1 MSIRSILAKEI
12 YLVLFFIFSIII
24 IIAINTYSRNSYYKI
39 INDVNTSN
47 QNNTAL
53 LSVLFTENIDSVLS
67 VINVIEYSFITSP
80 SSISGFIDAIKRNR
94 VYNNIGDIT
103 IIDSNGIGISSNIP
117 EAISYNFSEETWY
130 KKSIESTEAM
140 YVPITTSPFDKLKI
154 VQLIKPVYV
163 NNKYMGLIK
172 VSITQEYLLNVYKK
186 IDIGQHGLLSL
197 IDNKGN
203 IVARLSSGKIDN
215 FNISNLIQLSN
226 ESSGIKY
233 ISESESSD
241 LEPRYISFAKLQNL
255 PLYICVGISENDI
268 KSSWQKSITPIYI
281 NAFIIIIIMLVY
293 VLLIRHKNLKIYY
306 STQELIYG
314 SILLKSQNMLSDN
327 FNNELKKLVKSLV
340 ISKNRAEESDRLKS
354 AFISNMSHELRTPL
368 NAIIGYSDFLI
379 YLGTERGEYNSTTI
393 DQLER
398 IRSSGYHLL
407 NLVTS
412 ILDLS
417 KTESGMYELNLQ
429 NLNIKTIID
438 DCILILQ
445 GEFDKK
451 GILLVPAVSD
461 IIVYS
466 DILKTKQ
473 IIINIL
479 TNSLKYTEIGT
490 VTISTRSSVYNT
502 IPYIDILIS
511 DTGIGMTPSDL
522 LIAMQPF
529 GQIIQK
535 DKEYTTTGG
544 TGIGL
549 PLTKKFVEA
558 LHGIFNITSEKEKG
572 TTVIISLPLPP
583 INLP

>member
-461 IIVYS
+461 IIVYA

>member
-1 MSIRSILAKEI
+1 MSIRSILAKER

-461 IIVYS
+461 IIVYA